1 MDIWRISSSTFS
13 GVPST
18 SSSWGIPGSSATTP
32 SSTGS
37 IKPLSIGGRASTG
50 GVSHLSLCLL
60 LLDPRWLLQRLSQSQ
75 PQTCPRFHPVTT
87 ILVLGWGHASKWS
100 CHSVGSCPAQLV
112 GRRFW
117 WPGMHRDVREFVA
130 VCKSSHAQPHRKLLP
145 LPKHGGSCCL
155 LTTVAP
161 WLFPTTRDLHLRHPC
176 KKLSPRF
183 IGPFPIKTQGTLKCK
198 LSHRHCTTQS
208 GGDHLR

>member
-1 MDIWRISSSTFS
+1 
-13 GVPST
+13 
-18 SSSWGIPGSSATTP
+18 
-32 SSTGS
+32 
-37 IKPLSIGGRASTG
+37 
-50 GVSHLSLCLL
+50 
-60 LLDPRWLLQRLSQSQ
+60 
-75 PQTCPRFHPVTT
+75 
-87 ILVLGWGHASKWS
+87 
-100 CHSVGSCPAQLV
+100 
-112 GRRFW
+112 
-117 WPGMHRDVREFVA
+117 MHRDVREFVA